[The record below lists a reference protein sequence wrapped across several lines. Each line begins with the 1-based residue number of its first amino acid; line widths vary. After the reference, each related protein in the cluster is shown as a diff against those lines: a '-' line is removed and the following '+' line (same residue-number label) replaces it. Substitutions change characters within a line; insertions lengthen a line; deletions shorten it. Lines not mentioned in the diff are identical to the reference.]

1 MNPVMITIGIAVGVL
16 ILVGVILIPIFSK
29 ALKETSEGFWSL
41 LKPLIIVGIIV
52 LIIVATGV
60 IYYIYSSGGSTI
72 NVPSVH
78 LKQDNWLMNFWNS
91 IKSD

>member
-1 MNPVMITIGIAVGVL
+1 MNPVMIIIGIVVGVL
-16 ILVGVILIPIFSK
+16 ILAGAILIPIFSK

-41 LKPLIIVGIIV
+41 LKPLVIVGIIV
-52 LIIVATGV
+52 LIIIAAGI
-60 IYYIYSSGGSTI
+60 IYYIYSSGGSTT

-78 LKQDNWLMNFWNS
+78 FKQDNWLLNFWNN